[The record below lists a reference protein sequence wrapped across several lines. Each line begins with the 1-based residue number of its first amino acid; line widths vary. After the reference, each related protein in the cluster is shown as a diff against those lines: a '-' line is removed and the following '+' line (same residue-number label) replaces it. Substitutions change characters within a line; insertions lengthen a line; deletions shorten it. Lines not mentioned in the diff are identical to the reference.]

1 MWGVC
6 VSVYMCESVSVCVS
20 VCVSMCV
27 SVHVPVCMAA
37 YAVSVNTHVCV
48 VCLWCDVGVMWV

>member
-1 MWGVC
+1 
-6 VSVYMCESVSVCVS
+6 MCESVSVCVS

-27 SVHVPVCMAA
+27 SVRVPVCMAA